1 MQGKSLALPYFVIF
15 KNNYVQL
22 IFKGAI
28 LMGEII
34 DGKKLAKEIQE
45 KVTREVA
52 ELVKEGK
59 KPGLAVVL
67 VGDNQASRTYVRNK
81 QKRTEEAG
89 MKSVLIE
96 LPENVTEEK
105 LLSVVEE
112 LNEDKTIHGILVQLP
127 LPEHISE
134 EKVIDTISYDK
145 DVDGFHPVNVGN
157 LFIGKDSFVPCTP
170 AGIIELIKSTGTQIE
185 GKRAVVI
192 GRSNIVGK
200 PVAQLLLNENATVTI
215 AHSRTKDLPQVAK
228 EADILVVATGL
239 AKFVKKDY
247 IKPGAVVIDVGMD
260 RDENNKLCGDV
271 DFDDVVEEAGFIT
284 PVPGGVGPMTITML
298 LANTLKAAKRIWK
311 MN

>member
-1 MQGKSLALPYFVIF
+1 
-15 KNNYVQL
+15 
-22 IFKGAI
+22 
-28 LMGEII
+28 MGEII

-59 KPGLAVVL
+59 QPGLAVVL

-105 LLSVVEE
+105 LLSVIEE

-134 EKVIDTISYDK
+134 EKVIDTISFDK

-247 IKPGAVVIDVGMD
+247 IKPGAIVIDVGMD

>member
-1 MQGKSLALPYFVIF
+1 MR
-15 KNNYVQL
+15 
-22 IFKGAI
+22 
-28 LMGEII
+28 EII

-247 IKPGAVVIDVGMD
+247 IKPGAIVIDVGMD

>member
-1 MQGKSLALPYFVIF
+1 
-15 KNNYVQL
+15 
-22 IFKGAI
+22 
-28 LMGEII
+28 MGEII

-59 KPGLAVVL
+59 QPGLAVVL

-134 EKVIDTISYDK
+134 EKVIDTISFDK

-239 AKFVKKDY
+239 AEFVKKDY
-247 IKPGAVVIDVGMD
+247 IKPGAIVIDVGMD

>member
-1 MQGKSLALPYFVIF
+1 
-15 KNNYVQL
+15 
-22 IFKGAI
+22 
-28 LMGEII
+28 MGEII

-215 AHSRTKDLPQVAK
+215 AHSRTKDLAQVAK

-239 AKFVKKDY
+239 AKFVKKDF
-247 IKPGAVVIDVGMD
+247 IKPGAIVIDVGMD

-298 LANTLKAAKRIWK
+298 LTNTLKAAKRIWK

>member
-1 MQGKSLALPYFVIF
+1 
-15 KNNYVQL
+15 
-22 IFKGAI
+22 
-28 LMGEII
+28 MGEII

-271 DFDDVVEEAGFIT
+271 DFDDVLEEAGFIT

>member
-1 MQGKSLALPYFVIF
+1 
-15 KNNYVQL
+15 
-22 IFKGAI
+22 
-28 LMGEII
+28 MGEII

-59 KPGLAVVL
+59 QPGLAVVL
-67 VGDNQASRTYVRNK
+67 VGDNQASLTYVRNK

-134 EKVIDTISYDK
+134 EKIIDTISFDK

-247 IKPGAVVIDVGMD
+247 IKPGAIVIDVGMD

-271 DFDDVVEEAGFIT
+271 DFDDVVQEAGFIT

>member
-1 MQGKSLALPYFVIF
+1 
-15 KNNYVQL
+15 
-22 IFKGAI
+22 
-28 LMGEII
+28 MGEII

-247 IKPGAVVIDVGMD
+247 IKPGAIVIDVGMD
-260 RDENNKLCGDV
+260 RDKNNKLCGDV

>member
-1 MQGKSLALPYFVIF
+1 
-15 KNNYVQL
+15 
-22 IFKGAI
+22 
-28 LMGEII
+28 MGEII

-134 EKVIDTISYDK
+134 EKVIDTISYEK

-170 AGIIELIKSTGTQIE
+170 AGIIELIKSTDTQIE

-247 IKPGAVVIDVGMD
+247 IKPGAIVIDVGMD

>member
-1 MQGKSLALPYFVIF
+1 
-15 KNNYVQL
+15 
-22 IFKGAI
+22 
-28 LMGEII
+28 MGEII

-247 IKPGAVVIDVGMD
+247 IKPGAIVIDVGMD
-260 RDENNKLCGDV
+260 HDENNKLCGDV

>member
-1 MQGKSLALPYFVIF
+1 
-15 KNNYVQL
+15 
-22 IFKGAI
+22 
-28 LMGEII
+28 MGEII

-45 KVTREVA
+45 KVTSEVA
-52 ELVKEGK
+52 ELAKTGK

-127 LPEHISE
+127 LPKHISE

-247 IKPGAVVIDVGMD
+247 IKPGAIVIDVGMD

-271 DFDDVVEEAGFIT
+271 DFDDVMEEAGFIT

-311 MN
+311 TN

>member
-1 MQGKSLALPYFVIF
+1 
-15 KNNYVQL
+15 
-22 IFKGAI
+22 
-28 LMGEII
+28 MGQII

-45 KVTREVA
+45 RVTIEVA
-52 ELVKEGK
+52 ELAKIDK

-96 LPENVTEEK
+96 LPETVSEEK
-105 LLSVVEE
+105 LLEVVEE
-112 LNEDKTIHGILVQLP
+112 LNTDDTIHGILVQLP
-127 LPEHISE
+127 LPKHISE

-215 AHSRTKDLPQVAK
+215 AHSRTKNLPEVAK

-239 AKFVKKDY
+239 AKFVKKEY
-247 IKPGAVVIDVGMD
+247 IKPCAIVIDVGMD

-271 DFDDVVEEAGFIT
+271 DFEDVIEEAGFIT

>member
-1 MQGKSLALPYFVIF
+1 
-15 KNNYVQL
+15 
-22 IFKGAI
+22 
-28 LMGEII
+28 MGEII

-170 AGIIELIKSTGTQIE
+170 VGIIELIKSTGTQIE